1 MATAQLIE
9 RLLDETEDGTAVMEA
24 LRILLDDATLEPDA
38 EPLSVA
44 DTASLTRL
52 SPHTLR
58 YYEREGAG
66 APGADRVGLPRVFRT
81 GPTPTGVPHQNACV
95 RHDHERP
102 QALRRGSS
110 RAARRPTPSGARSC
124 SSKGHASNASSASC
138 SWHWKRPSSRS
149 ASTADILRGEYASP
163 AGMPVSR
170 LVRDRWDLNSM
181 FDII

>member
-58 YYEREGAG
+58 YYEREGLVRPA
-66 APGADRVGLPRVFRT
+66 RT
-81 GPTPTGVPHQNACV
+81 ESGYREYSAI
-95 RHDHERP
+95 D
-102 QALRRGSS
+102 LRRLVFLTRM
-110 RAARRPTPSGARSC
+110 RASGMTMSDLKRYVALIPGGRSTQAERRTIMVEQRERIRHQLRELRLALEATEFKIRVYG
-124 SSKGHASNASSASC
+124 GH
-138 SWHWKRPSSRS
+138 PE
-149 ASTADILRGEYASP
+149 D
-163 AGMPVSR
+163 
-170 LVRDRWDLNSM
+170 
-181 FDII
+181 

>member
-58 YYEREGAG
+58 YYEREGLVRPARTESG
-66 APGADRVGLPRVFRT
+66 YREYSALDLRRLVFLTRMRASGMTMSDLKRYVGLIP
-81 GPTPTGVPHQNACV
+81 GG
-95 RHDHERP
+95 
-102 QALRRGSS
+102 
-110 RAARRPTPSGARSC
+110 
-124 SSKGHASNASSASC
+124 
-138 SWHWKRPSSRS
+138 
-149 ASTADILRGEYASP
+149 ASTHAERRTIMLEQRTRIQRQLRELQLALEATEFKIRVYSGHPE
-163 AGMPVSR
+163 G
-170 LVRDRWDLNSM
+170 
-181 FDII
+181 